1 MTTTSV
7 VGVWPVLQAS
17 ADGNFWKLMGIGA
30 VVVFALLFLFLWAWK
45 TLYKKPSADEAFVRT
60 GMGGVKVFK
69 DNAGLVIGL
78 FHHLKW
84 ISLETMRLVV
94 AREDKDA
101 MITKDRLRVDLMAE
115 FYIRVQPE
123 EEQILKAARS
133 LGDRSLD
140 SENVKDLVE
149 AKLVG
154 ALRSVAATKTLVEL
168 HENRDEFADSV
179 QEALRVDLAQNGLT
193 LEAVSIVKLD
203 MTDKSIFDPNN
214 IFDAVG
220 LRSITEITEKSLTE
234 RNLIEKQ
241 REIERKNQDVDAE
254 KRKLTLDQDKE
265 FAAAEQYKQVETYRA
280 EQEAETQRFRIQQE
294 QSVRERDIER
304 ERAVK
309 EADIA
314 REQRVREADIG
325 KETYLVAKQQE
336 REQADIAKGQAV
348 EISKREAEIMVLQKE
363 RERELEAAKQLAAVA
378 ERERASQQVLTVEK
392 TQEAERE
399 RQVTVI
405 GQRAESEKAQIE
417 KQIAA
422 DAEAYEIKVRAA
434 AELEAAEL
442 RAQAMER
449 LAKAKLADAEAVA
462 KGEQRLIEARNA
474 TKNEIIV
481 QDALVKLA
489 DKMPA
494 IVAELMKPAEKI
506 SEMRVL
512 NITGMGGG
520 AEGNG
525 AAGGSPIGGILK
537 SFLEAGAALPMFK
550 EMLRMANVD
559 VDTTTVGDALRRAA
573 KAVPGVA
580 KVAELLP
587 SEVRGDGPAA
597 PPADVD
603 VPAVEERHR
612 GRGRKA

>member
-1 MTTTSV
+1 MSMANAGMLLQSKSGSDNV
-7 VGVWPVLQAS
+7 WPMVGIGVGV
-17 ADGNFWKLMGIGA
+17 I
-30 VVVFALLFLFLWAWK
+30 VVLLFLFLWAWK

-69 DNAGLVIGL
+69 DTAGLVIGL
-78 FHHLKW
+78 FHHMKW

-101 MITKDRLRVDLMAE
+101 MITNDRLRVDMTAE

-123 EEQILKAARS
+123 ENQILKAARS
-133 LGDRSLD
+133 LGEKSLSPD
-140 SENVKDLVE
+140 SVKHLVE

-168 HENRDEFADSV
+168 HENRDQFADAV
-179 QEALRVDLAQNGLT
+179 QEALRNDLAQNGLT

-220 LRSITEITEKSLTE
+220 LKSITDITQRQLTE
-234 RNLIEKQ
+234 RNLIERQ
-241 REIERKNQDVDAE
+241 REVERKDQDVDAE
-254 KRKLTLDQDKE
+254 KRRLTLDQDKE

-280 EQEAETQRFRIQQE
+280 EQEATTQKFRIEQE
-294 QSVRERDIER
+294 QAVRERDIER

-325 KETYLVAKQQE
+325 KETYLVSKQQE
-336 REQADIAKGQAV
+336 REQAEILKNQAV
-348 EISKREAEIMVLQKE
+348 EISKREAEIQVLGKE
-363 RERELEAAKQLAAVA
+363 KEKELEAARQLEAVA
-378 ERERASQQVLTVEK
+378 EKERAAQQVLTVEK
-392 TQEAERE
+392 TEEAERQ
-399 RQVTVI
+399 RQVIVI
-405 GQRAESEKAQIE
+405 GQRADSEKDQIE

-422 DAEAYEIKVRAA
+422 DADAYEIKVRAA
-434 AELEAAEL
+434 ARLEAAENE
-442 RAQAMER
+442 AQAIER

-462 KGEQRLIEARNA
+462 AGEQRLIEARNA
-474 TKNEIIV
+474 MKNEVII
-481 QDALVKLA
+481 QDVLA
-489 DKMPA
+489 NLAERMPA

-506 SEMRVL
+506 SDMRVL
-512 NITGMGGG
+512 NISGMGGTG
-520 AEGNG
+520 ADGGNS
-525 AAGGSPIGGILK
+525 SPVGGILK

-559 VDTTTVGDALRRAA
+559 PDKTTVGEALRRAA
-573 KAVPGVA
+573 KAVPGVQKIA
-580 KVAELLP
+580 DMLP
-587 SEVRGDGPAA
+587 ESVRDVEIS
-597 PPADVD
+597 ADD
-603 VPAVEERHR
+603 RTDS
-612 GRGRKA
+612 KA